1 MVKKNIMAK
10 IVPFKAIR
18 PTRDKAYLVS
28 SLPAYAYK
36 KHILEAKLETNP
48 YTFLH
53 IINPE
58 FRSDDKTQPN
68 SIERFQ
74 HVREKYDEF
83 YSEGIFMQD
92 EEECYYIYRQIT
104 ATNTYIGLIT
114 GIAVDDYLNGN
125 IKIHEQTLTQREE
138 TFKTYLDVCQFNAE
152 PVLLTYKDNPK
163 VERIINKYLNTRSE
177 IEFCTS
183 HKIKQDVWLVNDKE
197 DIKELTAAFSEIN
210 NIYIADGHHRSA
222 SSVLYCE
229 SKRKENPNYN
239 RDEKFNY
246 FLSYLIPESKLNI
259 IEYNRLITSLNE
271 HTPDSFLSE
280 IKKQFEVEEKQ
291 SAYTPVKKH
300 NFSMYLAGK
309 WYSLTAK
316 KGTYNEN
323 DIVGNLDAR
332 ILTLNVLTP
341 ILNINDLKTD
351 NRVSFTEGTKGAE
364 GLQEKVDNEEAVVAF
379 GLYPVSIEQLKAVAD
394 ANDIMPPKS
403 TWIEPKMRSGLTIYS
418 LED

>member
-1 MVKKNIMAK
+1 MAK
-10 IVPFKAIR
+10 IIPFKAIR

-58 FRSDDKTQPN
+58 YRSDNKTQPN

-74 HVREKYDEF
+74 NVKEKFEEF
-83 YSEGIFMQD
+83 YKDDIFMQD
-92 EEECYYIYRQIT
+92 KEDCFYIYRQIT

-114 GIAVDDYLNGN
+114 GIAVDDYLNGT

-138 TFKTYLDVCQFNAE
+138 TFKMYLDVCQFNAE
-152 PVLLTYKDNPK
+152 PVLLTYKDNPT
-163 VERIINKYLNTRSE
+163 VEKIINKYLETRSE

-183 HKIKQDVWLVNDKE
+183 HKIKQDVWLVNDKN
-197 DIKELTAAFSEIN
+197 DIKELTEAFNTIHD
-210 NIYIADGHHRSA
+210 IYIADGHHRSS
-222 SSVLYCE
+222 SSVLYCQ
-229 SKRKENPNYN
+229 SKREENPNYN
-239 RDEKFNY
+239 PNDKFNY
-246 FLSYLIPESKLNI
+246 FLAYLIPESKLNI
-259 IEYNRLITSLNE
+259 IEYNRLVTSLNE
-271 HTPDSFLSE
+271 HTPESFLV
-280 IKKQFEVEEKQ
+280 EVEKVFDVEKKNN
-291 SAYTPVKKH
+291 AYTPTCNH

-316 KGTYNEN
+316 KSTFNED

-332 ILTLNVLTP
+332 ILTKNILNP
-341 ILNINDLKTD
+341 ILGIIDLKTD
-351 NRVSFTEGTKGAE
+351 NRIAFMEGTKGAE
-364 GLQEKVDNEEAVVAF
+364 GLQEKVDNEAAVVAF

-403 TWIEPKMRSGLTIYS
+403 TWIEPKMRSGLIIYS
-418 LED
+418 LEEAP

>member
-1 MVKKNIMAK
+1 MAK
-10 IVPFKAIR
+10 IIPFKAIR

-58 FRSDDKTQPN
+58 FRSDNKTQPN

-74 HVREKYDEF
+74 NVKERFSEF
-83 YSEGIFMQD
+83 YENGVFMQD
-92 EEECYYIYRQIT
+92 QEDCFYIYRQIT

-114 GIAVDDYLNGN
+114 GIAVDDYLNGK

-138 TFKTYLDVCQFNAE
+138 TFKMYLDVCQFNAE
-152 PVLLTYKDNPK
+152 PVLLTYKDNPRVK
-163 VERIINKYLNTRSE
+163 KIINKYLETRSE
-177 IEFCTS
+177 IEFCTT
-183 HKIKQDVWLVNDKE
+183 HKIKQDVWLVNDKN
-197 DIKELTAAFSEIN
+197 DIKELTEAFKTIN
-210 NIYIADGHHRSA
+210 DIYIADGHHRSS
-222 SSVLYCE
+222 SSVLYCQ
-229 SKRKENPNYN
+229 SKREENPNYN
-239 RDEKFNY
+239 PNDKFNY
-246 FLSYLIPESKLNI
+246 FLAYLIPESKLNI
-259 IEYNRLITSLNE
+259 IEYNRLVTSLNE
-271 HTPDSFLSE
+271 HTPESFLV
-280 IKKQFEVEEKQ
+280 EVEKVFDVEKKNN
-291 SAYTPVKKH
+291 AYTPTCNH

-316 KGTYNEN
+316 KATFNKD

-332 ILTLNVLTP
+332 ILTKNILNP
-341 ILNINDLKTD
+341 ILGIIDLKTD
-351 NRVSFTEGTKGAE
+351 NRIAFMEGTKGAE
-364 GLQEKVDNEEAVVAF
+364 GLQEKVDNEDAVVAF

-403 TWIEPKMRSGLTIYS
+403 TWIEPKMRNGLTIYS
-418 LED
+418 LEEAP